1 MSVDFSPLTRLAI
14 ELGEDVVLAMAQA
27 YVESVMRQRA
37 PVETPPLRA
46 QPSPTCTEL
55 IEDRMA
61 SATPENLEPLIVAIE
76 VAQVSNG
83 LSPSLLIDAIS
94 RLDALRAV
102 NELNG

>member
-1 MSVDFSPLTRLAI
+1 MSVDISPLISLAV

-27 YVESVMRQRA
+27 YVESVMQRRA
-37 PVETPPLRA
+37 PVQTPPLRA
-46 QPSPTCTEL
+46 QHSPTCTEL

-61 SATPENLEPLIVAIE
+61 SATPDNLEPLIVAIE
-76 VAQVSNG
+76 VAQASNG
-83 LSPSLLIDAIS
+83 VSPSLLIDAIS

>member
-1 MSVDFSPLTRLAI
+1 MPCILDTLAHQ
-14 ELGEDVVLAMAQA
+14 LGEDVVLEIARA
-27 YVESVMRQRA
+27 YIERVTLRRA
-37 PVETPPLRA
+37 TQVVVTPTLRA

-61 SATPENLEPLIVAIE
+61 SATPDNLAPLEVAIE
-76 VAQVSNG
+76 VAIASDGVTDAL
-83 LSPSLLIDAIS
+83 LSDAIS

>member
-1 MSVDFSPLTRLAI
+1 MPCILEILATH
-14 ELGEDVVLAMAQA
+14 LGEDIVLEMARSYIERVSLSRAAQVV
-27 YVESVMRQRA
+27 V
-37 PVETPPLRA
+37 TPPLRA

-61 SATPENLEPLIVAIE
+61 SATPDNLAPLEVAIE
-76 VAQVSNG
+76 VAIASDGVTDTL
-83 LSPSLLIDAIS
+83 LSDAIS

>member
-1 MSVDFSPLTRLAI
+1 MSVDISPLTRLAV
-14 ELGEDVVLAMAQA
+14 ELGEDVVVAMAKA
-27 YVESVMRQRA
+27 YVESVMCRRA
-37 PVETPPLRA
+37 PLETPPLRA

-61 SATPENLEPLIVAIE
+61 SATPENLAPLIVAIE

-83 LSPSLLIDAIS
+83 ISPSLLIDAIS

>member
-1 MSVDFSPLTRLAI
+1 MSVDFSPLTRLAV

-37 PVETPPLRA
+37 PVETPPLRP

-61 SATPENLEPLIVAIE
+61 SATPENLDPLIVAIE
-76 VAQVSNG
+76 VAEVSNG
-83 LSPSLLIDAIS
+83 VTPSLLIDAIS

>member
-1 MSVDFSPLTRLAI
+1 MSVDISPLTRLAVQ
-14 ELGEDVVLAMAQA
+14 LGEDAVVAMAQA
-27 YVESVMRQRA
+27 YVESVIQRRA
-37 PVETPPLRA
+37 AVETPPLRA
-46 QPSPTCTEL
+46 RPSPTCTEL

-76 VAQVSNG
+76 VAEVSNG
-83 LSPSLLIDAIS
+83 VSPSLLIDAIS

>member
-1 MSVDFSPLTRLAI
+1 
-14 ELGEDVVLAMAQA
+14 
-27 YVESVMRQRA
+27 
-37 PVETPPLRA
+37 
-46 QPSPTCTEL
+46 
-55 IEDRMA
+55 MA

-76 VAQVSNG
+76 VAEVSNG